1 MGDIKQLTDAECYCI
16 AAITEATI
24 QLEYNRK
31 QAREVGERAAAVM
44 LKHTQEIENMY
55 ADSKQ
60 QLKEWILRQVGLKDA
75 QIEQT
80 AKRLGLTGDPLHDYA
95 MLQEDWQ

>member
-1 MGDIKQLTDAECYCI
+1 MKDFMTDAECYCI

-24 QLEYNRK
+24 QLKYNRK
-31 QAREVGERAAAVM
+31 KAQEVGERAAAV
-44 LKHTQEIENMY
+44 LLAHAQEIESMY

-60 QLKEWILRQVGLKDA
+60 QLKEWILRQVGLEDA

-80 AKRLGLTGDPLHDYA
+80 AKRLGLTGDPLRDYA
-95 MLQEDWQ
+95 TLQEDLR